1 MEELFEKAKDGDEN
15 AFEKIVNRLK
25 QELYVIAMSRLM
37 NETLAEEAIQ
47 DTIIS
52 LYENIYKIRDSS
64 KVKNWCVIVLIN
76 KCKKIRK
83 SQKIREISYEE
94 IECEKFLYS
103 DDEFKKIIDKLSF
116 FQLIEELNDKDKL
129 IITLYY
135 SSNLTTKE
143 ISSILN
149 INEST
154 IRSKISRIK
163 KEIKGRLGDKFN
175 GKR

>member
-64 KVKNWCVIVLIN
+64 KVKNWCIIVLIN

-103 DDEFKKIIDKLSF
+103 DDEFK
-116 FQLIEELNDKDKL
+116 
-129 IITLYY
+129 
-135 SSNLTTKE
+135 
-143 ISSILN
+143 
-149 INEST
+149 
-154 IRSKISRIK
+154 R
-163 KEIKGRLGDKFN
+163 
-175 GKR
+175 